1 MVGRWTV
8 AGPLMIEALPRPAR
22 EDDLHGLALLLLD
35 AVDSGA
41 SVSFLAPLPLDV
53 AKEWW
58 RDTISN
64 ADARAIFLVARDQD
78 GIAGTVQL
86 HPAWAPNQRH
96 RADIAKLLI
105 HRHAR
110 RKGLGAMLMR
120 EIENRARSSGFTL
133 LTLDTKRGD
142 AAESLYRR
150 AGWTEVGVIPGYA
163 QDPDGTPCDT
173 VVFYKELSK
182 AIDIDV

>member
-1 MVGRWTV
+1 
-8 AGPLMIEALPRPAR
+8 MIEQLPLPVV

-41 SVSFLAPLPLDV
+41 SVSFLAPMTLDF

-58 RDTISN
+58 RDTIAK
-64 ADARAIFLVARDQD
+64 ADERAILLVARDQD

-105 HRHAR
+105 HRRAR
-110 RKGLGAMLMR
+110 RQGLGSMLMR
-120 EIENRARSSGFTL
+120 EIERRARSAGFTL

-163 QDPDGTPCDT
+163 RDPDGTPCDT
-173 VVFYKELSK
+173 VVFYKG
-182 AIDIDV
+182 VG

>member
-1 MVGRWTV
+1 
-8 AGPLMIEALPRPAR
+8 MIEQLTLPVA
-22 EDDLHGLALLLLD
+22 EDDLEGLALLLLD

-41 SVSFLAPLPLDV
+41 SVSFLAPITPDF

-58 RDTISN
+58 RNSISK
-64 ADARAIFLVARDQD
+64 ADARAIQLVARDQD

-86 HPAWAPNQRH
+86 HPAWPPNQRH

-105 HRHAR
+105 HRRAR
-110 RKGLGAMLMR
+110 RQGLGAMLMR
-120 EIENRARSSGFTL
+120 EIESRARAAGFTL

-142 AAESLYRR
+142 GAEALYRR

-163 QDPDGTPCDT
+163 LNPDGTPCDT
-173 VVFYKELSK
+173 VVFYKELSG
-182 AIDIDV
+182 